1 MPLTAECEA
10 VLNILAERDVKPL
23 DAMPAAE
30 GRAYFNEVFKTLPE
44 DQETCARVEDVNIAV
59 EGGEIPARIYAP
71 EASSPLPV
79 MVHFHGGGWVYL
91 NLDTHDGYCRTLA
104 NSAGCAVVAVE
115 YRKAPE
121 YAFPTPVDD
130 CYQALSWVANN
141 AQDLG
146 LDGSRIGVV
155 GDSAGGN
162 LAAAVTLMA
171 RDKGGPELKLQVLT
185 YPAVDAAMS
194 APSIEENAAAPLL
207 GRQQMAWF
215 WGHYV
220 PKGTDVRDPRLSPL
234 YADDLGDL
242 PPAFISTAEFDPLRD
257 EAEDY
262 ADKLQAANVDVDC
275 RRYDGVFHGFML
287 MAKLIPE
294 GQQLIATQCE
304 FIQKRF
310 AQ

>member
-10 VLNILAERDVKPL
+10 VLSSLAEQGFKPL

-30 GRAYFNEVFKTLPE
+30 GRAYFNEMFKTQPE
-44 DQETCARVEDVNIAV
+44 DQQECARVEDLQIPVD
-59 EGGEIPARIYAP
+59 GGEIPARLYAP
-71 EASSPLPV
+71 EASGPLPV

-91 NLDTHDGYCRTLA
+91 NLDTHDGYCRILA
-104 NSAGCAVVAVE
+104 NRANCAVVAIE

-121 YAFPTPVDD
+121 FAFPIPVED
-130 CYQALSWVANN
+130 CYAALSWVSDN
-141 AQDLG
+141 AADLG
-146 LDGSRIGVV
+146 LDNSRMGVV

-162 LAAAVTLMA
+162 LSAAVALMA

-185 YPAVDAAMS
+185 YPAVDGAMA

-220 PKGTDVRDPRLSPL
+220 PKGTDVHDARLSPL
-234 YADDLGDL
+234 YADDLTNL
-242 PPAFISTAEFDPLRD
+242 PPTFISTAEFDPLRD

-262 ADKLQAANVDVDC
+262 ADKLEAAGVDVDC
-275 RRYDGVFHGFML
+275 RRYNGVFHGFML
-287 MAKLIPE
+287 LAKLIPE
-294 GQQLIATQCE
+294 GQQLIDTQCE
-304 FIQKRF
+304 FIQKTF

>member
-10 VLNILAERDVKPL
+10 VLNTLAENGTPPL

-30 GRAYFNEVFKTLPE
+30 GRDYFNELFKTRLE
-44 DQETCARVEDVNIAV
+44 DQEACAHIEDLKIPV
-59 EGGEIPARIYAP
+59 EGGEIPARLYAP
-71 EASSPLPV
+71 EASGPLPV

-91 NLDTHDGYCRTLA
+91 NLDTHDGYCRILA
-104 NSAGCAVVAVE
+104 NNASCAVLAVE

-121 YAFPTPVDD
+121 YAFPTPVED
-130 CYQALSWVANN
+130 CYAALCWVSDHAD
-141 AQDLG
+141 DLG
-146 LDGSRIGVV
+146 LDASRVGVV

-162 LAAAVTLMA
+162 LGAAVTLMA
-171 RDKGGPELKLQVLT
+171 RDKGGPQLKLQVLT
-185 YPAVDAAMS
+185 YPAVDATMS

-220 PKGTDVRDPRLSPL
+220 PKGTDVHDPRLSPL
-234 YADDLGDL
+234 HADDHSKL

-257 EAEDY
+257 EGEDY
-262 ADKLQAANVDVDC
+262 ADKLKAAGVEVDSQ
-275 RRYDGVFHGFML
+275 RYKGVFHGFML
-287 MAKLIPE
+287 LAKLIPE
-294 GQQLIATQCE
+294 GQQLVTAQCE
-304 FIQKRF
+304 FIRKAF